1 LQIFIFTKKCKNCFE
16 SLHKWIKK
24 NIAKTFAEGPSLQ
37 IFADVQQ
44 TWKKLNELSVYIESA
59 EKMQKMLCTDVIAY
73 AKGAS
78 ARVLTGTKKSI
89 LLV

>member
-1 LQIFIFTKKCKNCFE
+1 
-16 SLHKWIKK
+16 
-24 NIAKTFAEGPSLQ
+24 
-37 IFADVQQ
+37 VQQ

-59 EKMQKMLCTDVIAY
+59 EKLQKMLCTDVIAY